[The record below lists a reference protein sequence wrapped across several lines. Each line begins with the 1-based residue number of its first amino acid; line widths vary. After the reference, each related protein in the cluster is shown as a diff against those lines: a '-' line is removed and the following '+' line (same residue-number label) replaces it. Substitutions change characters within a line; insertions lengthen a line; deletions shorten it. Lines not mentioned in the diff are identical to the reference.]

1 MYFGDYGLS
10 LDEYVEQG
18 GGSSV
23 VFVFYVVYKTMSVQ
37 ISNAVSRGA
46 VGYTFSIV

>member
-10 LDEYVEQG
+10 LDEYVEQ